1 VEAALMIT
9 LLPELGLFLITVDL
23 LPLPQDTSL
32 IRILLLQLLLL
43 QLMSLSNV
51 VLASALPFLPQ
62 EMPLFQTTAIPAHMK
77 LPMMSILNPCA
88 LMELDQL
95 QELSLEPMFAEITQV
110 QLNISPLKIL
120 QSHPSPHQAAAF
132 SHPMEPF
139 TAIQPQI

>member
-1 VEAALMIT
+1 MIT

-43 QLMSLSNV
+43 QQMSLSNV

-62 EMPLFQTTAIPAHMK
+62 EMPVFQTTVIPAHKK

-110 QLNISPLKIL
+110 QLNILPLKIL
-120 QSHPSPHQAAAF
+120 PPHPLPHQTAAF
-132 SHPMEPF
+132 SHLMEPF
-139 TAIQPQI
+139 TAIQPPI